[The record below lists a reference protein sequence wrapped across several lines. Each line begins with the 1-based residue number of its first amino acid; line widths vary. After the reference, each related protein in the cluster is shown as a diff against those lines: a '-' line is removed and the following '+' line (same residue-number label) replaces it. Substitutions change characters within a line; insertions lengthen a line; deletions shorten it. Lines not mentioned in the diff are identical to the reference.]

1 MHTAWASLNQ
11 MAGKLTDWSKVS
23 FGSVRR
29 EINRLER
36 LLQSLRNSAVTPDV
50 LTEEKRVE
58 RQLCELFER
67 EEVMARQRSR
77 VEWLREGDRNT
88 AFFHAKA
95 SARRKTNHIDVL
107 VREDGSVCN
116 DQSEIKG
123 MVHTFYEE
131 LFTSEPLVAMD
142 SVIDAIPAKMDDHM
156 NVDLCKAFTNDEI
169 KTALF
174 QMGPTK
180 APGPDGFP
188 AMFYQVHWD
197 LVQDMVCDA
206 VRSFLGGDEIP
217 EGFCDSVIVLI
228 PKVTKAKHLSKFRP
242 ISLCNVLYKIASKVV
257 ANRLKLL
264 LPDIISE
271 YQSAFVPGRLITDSA
286 LIAYECLHTVRRQ
299 SGKSPFFALKI
310 DMMKA
315 YDRIEWEY
323 LHACLSKLGFVPTW
337 IASVMRC
344 VTSARY
350 AVKVNGSLTSPV
362 VPSRG
367 IRQGDPISPYLFLL
381 CTEGL
386 SCLL

>member
-1 MHTAWASLNQ
+1 
-11 MAGKLTDWSKVS
+11 
-23 FGSVRR
+23 
-29 EINRLER
+29 
-36 LLQSLRNSAVTPDV
+36 
-50 LTEEKRVE
+50 
-58 RQLCELFER
+58 
-67 EEVMARQRSR
+67 
-77 VEWLREGDRNT
+77 
-88 AFFHAKA
+88 
-95 SARRKTNHIDVL
+95 
-107 VREDGSVCN
+107 
-116 DQSEIKG
+116 
-123 MVHTFYEE
+123 
-131 LFTSEPLVAMD
+131 
-142 SVIDAIPAKMDDHM
+142 M
-156 NVDLCKAFTNDEI
+156 NVDLCKAYTNDEI

-197 LVQDMVCDA
+197 LVQVMVCDA

-217 EGFCDSVIVLI
+217 EGFCDSVIMLI

-242 ISLCNVLYKIASKVV
+242 ISLCNVLYKIASQVV

-271 YQSAFVPGRLITDSA
+271 YQSAFVLGRLITDSA

-323 LHACLSKLGFVPTW
+323 LHVCLNKLGFAPSW

-344 VTSARY
+344 VTLARY
-350 AVKVNGSLTSPV
+350 AVKVNGSLTSLV

-386 SCLL
+386 SCLLQKKEGLGELQGLCNGRRGPSISHLLFADDSIFFARSDPRSVETLKNALDTYCEASGQKVNLQKSSVFFGNKCQDNIRYGGDQ